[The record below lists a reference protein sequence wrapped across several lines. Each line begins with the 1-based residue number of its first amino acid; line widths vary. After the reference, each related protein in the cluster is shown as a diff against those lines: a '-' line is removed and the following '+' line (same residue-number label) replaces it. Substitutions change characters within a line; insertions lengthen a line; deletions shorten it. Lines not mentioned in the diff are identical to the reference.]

1 MDLSKY
7 INDYSFMKNERPLV
21 RAKCHA
27 TVFTMYIE
35 FYSLALACPYLC
47 AGLSNIF
54 ILLLNRDKL
63 VFKAVIFQN
72 SLSMFDKS

>member
-7 INDYSFMKNERPLV
+7 INDDSFMKNET
-21 RAKCHA
+21 

-35 FYSLALACPYLC
+35 FYSLAHACPYLC

>member
-7 INDYSFMKNERPLV
+7 INDDSFMKNE
-21 RAKCHA
+21 A
-27 TVFTMYIE
+27 TVLTMYIE

-72 SLSMFDKS
+72 SLAMFDKS